1 MAEVVTLLADA
12 PVTWWLSGG
21 YALDEF
27 LGFTTRTH
35 ADIDVTVSR
44 LEWPAMHAALRPTLD
59 IWMARGGQLFNTDD
73 VEVPDDAR
81 NFWARERGGGPW
93 RVQFNVEPISEGMW
107 TYARDSRVSRSES
120 QSVWW
125 SGRTWCISPG
135 IQLLWK
141 AKAPA
146 PKDEEDYRNVVPR
159 LDSGERAWLSEAV
172 RTAHS
177 TSPWAHRLEGT
188 P

>member
-1 MAEVVTLLADA
+1 
-12 PVTWWLSGG
+12 
-21 YALDEF
+21 
-27 LGFTTRTH
+27 
-35 ADIDVTVSR
+35 
-44 LEWPAMHAALRPTLD
+44 
-59 IWMARGGQLFNTDD
+59 MARGGQLFNTDD
-73 VEVPDDAR
+73 VEVPDDVR

-93 RVQFNVEPISEGMW
+93 RVQFNVEPISGGRL
-107 TYARDSRVSRSES
+107 TYARDSRVSRPET
-120 QSVWW
+120 QSAWW

-159 LDSGERAWLSEAV
+159 LDSGERAWLTDAV